1 MSTRQWQPHV
11 RILLAAVPM
20 LGALAVLP
28 ADAQVVRVTR
38 GDARQTININFGYFV
53 PTGADSRVD
62 DDAIVPNLV
71 DLGTFEDL
79 EPLEIGDFNNISFGG
94 EWLYGITD
102 YLEVG
107 AGVGFYRKTVETTY
121 LRETHEDGSDIA
133 QDLKFRIVP
142 ITATVRFL
150 PLGRGAAIE
159 PYVGA
164 GLGIYYWRYT
174 EIGEFIDEDGFIFSN
189 VEDPFN
195 KDGASVG
202 PVILFGVRAPIGDV
216 WSIGAD
222 FRWQSGED
230 DGLFD
235 EGFLGDKIDLG
246 GWTSGVT
253 FGFRF

>member
-1 MSTRQWQPHV
+1 MSKRQWQSGV
-11 RILLAAVPM
+11 WILVAAALMVGGAAV
-20 LGALAVLP
+20 VP
-28 ADAQVVRVTR
+28 ADAQVVRVSR
-38 GDARQTININFGYFV
+38 SDARHTINFNIGYFAV
-53 PTGADSRVD
+53 PGAESRVD

-71 DLGTFEDL
+71 DLATRADL
-79 EPLEIGDFNNISFGG
+79 EPLEMGDFNTVTFGG

-107 AGVGFYRKTVETTY
+107 AGVGYYRKTVETAY
-121 LRETHEDGSDIA
+121 LRDTHEDGSDIA
-133 QDLKFRIVP
+133 QDLKFKIVP

-150 PLGRGAAIE
+150 PLGRGGAIE

-164 GLGIYYWRYT
+164 GLGIFNWRYT

-189 VEDPFN
+189 VEEPFD
-195 KDGASVG
+195 KDGTEVG
-202 PVILFGVRAPIGDV
+202 PVVVFGLRAPIADV
-216 WSIGAD
+216 WAIGAD
-222 FRWQSGED
+222 FRWQSAEG

-246 GWTSGVT
+246 GWTSSVT